1 MTLQLKYMM
10 KLKELLGDN
19 MNDVIE
25 LIKKD
30 DICKIYENVSISK
43 YTTYRVGGICR
54 VMAYPTDVSELI
66 KLLKLLK
73 SRNIKYKIL
82 GNGSNLLFSDKEYDG
97 FLIKLNSFDTLT
109 FLGNNK
115 VKVGAGY
122 SLIKL
127 SLMAAKKGLTGLE
140 FASGIPGTVGGA
152 VFMNAGAYKS
162 DMGYVVETVKVL
174 TPNLEII
181 NLENKEMNF
190 HYRSSFLQSHRDY
203 VCLEVILKL
212 NVGKREAIEDVIR
225 ERRERR
231 VASQPLEYPSAGS
244 VFRNPEGGF
253 AGQLIEESGLKGM
266 TKGGAMISDKHA
278 NFVINYKDATSSD
291 IKYLIDLAHDT
302 VLEKYNVDMKI
313 EQEFVNWE

>member
-1 MTLQLKYMM
+1 M
-10 KLKELLGDN
+10 ES
-19 MNDVIE
+19 
-25 LIKKD
+25 

-190 HYRSSFLQSHRDY
+190 HYRSSFLQTHRDY

>member
-1 MTLQLKYMM
+1 MM

-190 HYRSSFLQSHRDY
+190 HYRSSFLQTHRDY

-278 NFVINYKDATSSD
+278 NFIINNGTATYED
-291 IKYLIDLAHDT
+291 IIMLIDYIK
-302 VLEKYNVDMKI
+302 ERIKI
-313 EQEFVNWE
+313 IYDIDLILEQEIIR

>member
-43 YTTYRVGGICR
+43 YITYRVGGICR
-54 VMAYPTDVSELI
+54 VMAYPADVSELI

-73 SRNIKYKIL
+73 SRNVKYKIL

-109 FLGNNK
+109 FFGNNK
-115 VKVGAGY
+115 IKVGAGY

-127 SLMAAKKGLTGLE
+127 SLVAAKKGLTGLE

-190 HYRSSFLQSHRDY
+190 HYRSSFLQTHRDY

>member
-1 MTLQLKYMM
+1 MM

-54 VMAYPTDVSELI
+54 VMAYPADVSELI

-73 SRNIKYKIL
+73 SRNVKYKIL

-109 FLGNNK
+109 FFGNNK
-115 VKVGAGY
+115 IKVGAGY

-190 HYRSSFLQSHRDY
+190 HYRSSFLQTHRDY

>member
-152 VFMNAGAYKS
+152 VFMNSGAYKS

-190 HYRSSFLQSHRDY
+190 HYRSSFLQTHRDY

>member
-54 VMAYPTDVSELI
+54 VMAYPADVSELI

-73 SRNIKYKIL
+73 SRNVKYKIL

-109 FLGNNK
+109 FFGNNK
-115 VKVGAGY
+115 IKVGAGY

-190 HYRSSFLQSHRDY
+190 HYRSSFLQTHRDY

-212 NVGKREAIEDVIR
+212 NVGKREAIEYVIR
-225 ERRERR
+225 ERREIR

>member
-190 HYRSSFLQSHRDY
+190 HYRSSFLQTHRDY

-302 VLEKYNVDMKI
+302 VLEKYNVDLKI

>member
-54 VMAYPTDVSELI
+54 VMAYPADVSELI

-73 SRNIKYKIL
+73 SRNVKYKIL

-109 FLGNNK
+109 FFGNNK
-115 VKVGAGY
+115 IKVGAGY

-190 HYRSSFLQSHRDY
+190 HYRSSFLQTHRDY

-302 VLEKYNVDMKI
+302 VLEKYNVDMKR

>member
-54 VMAYPTDVSELI
+54 VMAYPADVSELI

-73 SRNIKYKIL
+73 SRNVKYKIL

-109 FLGNNK
+109 FFGNNK

-190 HYRSSFLQSHRDY
+190 HYRSSFLQTHRDY

-313 EQEFVNWE
+313 

>member
-54 VMAYPTDVSELI
+54 VLAYPADVSELI

-73 SRNIKYKIL
+73 SRNVKYKIL

-109 FLGNNK
+109 FFGNNK

-190 HYRSSFLQSHRDY
+190 HYRSSFLQTHRDY